1 MRPSFF
7 HHLHPPTIS
16 ADQARLL
23 VLAVGLHVGSVIL
36 TGANAAQRRLKSL
49 IGFGLLCIC
58 LALNFS
64 GCTLRTK

>member
-1 MRPSFF
+1 MRPSFL

-16 ADQARLL
+16 AAQARLL
-23 VLAVGLHVGSVIL
+23 VLAVELHMGSVIL
-36 TGANAAQRRLKSL
+36 TGANSAQRRLNYL
-49 IGFGLLCIC
+49 IGFGLLGIC